1 MFAAFRFMF
10 LALTFVIFA
19 QPSLADGKIY
29 SSDGKAIQGYDPV
42 AYFTD
47 SKPVEGNG
55 ATTYKWKGTTW
66 QFSSVANR
74 DAFIAMP
81 ERYAPQYGGHCA
93 WAVSQGYTAGTD
105 PDAWKIVDGKLYLNY
120 SKSIQRRWVTGGTA
134 KLIKAGDK
142 NWPTLEKGL

>member
-1 MFAAFRFMF
+1 MHAAFRFMF
-10 LALTFVIFA
+10 LALAFVIFA
-19 QPSLADGKIY
+19 QPSLAGGKIY
-29 SSDGKAIQGYDPV
+29 SSGGKAIEGYDPV

-47 SKPVEGNG
+47 SKPVKGNS
-55 ATTYKWKGTTW
+55 ATAYEWKGTTW
-66 QFSSVANR
+66 QFSNAANR

-81 ERYAPQYGGHCA
+81 DKFAPQYGGHCA

-120 SKSIQRRWVTGGTA
+120 SKSVQRRWLGGGTA

-142 NWPTLEKGL
+142 NWPELEKGL